1 VRISRWPKTSP
12 PSHFRIEGT
21 SMHCPTNFCC
31 WLRAIVADVR
41 SICNLQSRP
50 IRLALLG
57 KRSRSFLAL
66 GLSLLVSTPLLQAA
80 PDDWRA
86 LLNHELPLLGHRN
99 WIVVVDSA
107 YPLQTSPGVETV
119 ETGASQDEVVR
130 AVLNDLSL
138 TKHVA
143 PVVYMDAELPFVS
156 EKNAP
161 GVTQYRTQLQSM
173 LHSLQVHSLPH
184 EQIIKML
191 GETGNTFHVLILKTT
206 LTVPYTSVFLRL
218 DCKYWDDASEQ
229 ELRNT
234 MRKHTTHR
242 KARASQ

>member
-1 VRISRWPKTSP
+1 
-12 PSHFRIEGT
+12 
-21 SMHCPTNFCC
+21 MNCPTSFCC
-31 WLRAIVADVR
+31 LLRAVVADVI
-41 SICNLQSRP
+41 SIGNLQSRS
-50 IRLALLG
+50 IRSTLLG
-57 KRSRSFLAL
+57 RRSRSFLAL

-99 WIVVVDSA
+99 WIVIVDSA
-107 YPLQTSPGVETV
+107 YPLQTSPGIETV

-143 PVVYMDAELPFVS
+143 PVVYMDAELPFVP

-173 LHSLQVHSLPH
+173 LRSLPVHSVPH

-218 DCKYWDDASEQ
+218 NCKYWEDTSEQ

-234 MRKHTTHR
+234 MRKH
-242 KARASQ
+242 KAHPKASASR